1 VRMKIHWVSLWA
13 ACFAVSGCDSSTG
26 GSGPKLPSF
35 PVAATIS
42 LTGAV
47 GGTYAGVV
55 TVGSAPA
62 NMTEFDLAGPITG
75 SGTSIGGFVRFPG
88 LPTPQS
94 YTEADSGD
102 VAGMSVTVS
111 STLGNR
117 SWTQSRDVRGI
128 TGSYTLT
135 LNAVSPAVTGATGTV
150 YVVHGT
156 IDAVLRGL
164 SPADGSTVNLHAT
177 F

>member
-1 VRMKIHWVSLWA
+1 
-13 ACFAVSGCDSSTG
+13 
-26 GSGPKLPSF
+26 
-35 PVAATIS
+35 
-42 LTGAV
+42 
-47 GGTYAGVV
+47 
-55 TVGSAPA
+55 
-62 NMTEFDLAGPITG
+62 
-75 SGTSIGGFVRFPG
+75 
-88 LPTPQS
+88 
-94 YTEADSGD
+94 
-102 VAGMSVTVS
+102 MSVTVS